1 MSDFVDTVYDE
12 TSKLGRIQ
20 SFIGLIFAV
29 IIGIVLVIIGYTFV
43 NSSNVY
49 IGTSGE
55 IILIDCQDI
64 QENKKTKNG
73 KSEKIKKQCVL
84 KIKYNDNDN
93 DNNSYVNT
101 LVVDNKNYSLG
112 QTIKIEY
119 LKTEPNQIRTPGISD
134 STVGYISSGI
144 SLIIII
150 GAGINYYFASNSKLY
165 ASTQGVKSAY
175 NLIK

>member
-43 NSSNVY
+43 NSSNEY
-49 IGTSGE
+49 IATSGE

-64 QENKKTKNG
+64 SEYQKTKNN
-73 KSEKIKKQCVL
+73 KTVKMKKQCVL
-84 KIKYNDNDN
+84 TIKYNDN

-101 LVVDNKNYSLG
+101 LTIDNKNYSLG

-119 LKTEPNQIRTPGISD
+119 LKSDPNQIRTPGISD
-134 STVGYISSGI
+134 SVVGYISSGI

-175 NLIK
+175 NIIT